1 MMEKRPSEIITE
13 FLDFLESSR
22 NEYESAY
29 ADVGKEDSK
38 VQTFLHDME
47 FAKDKGERNR
57 IATRLQ
63 QSRKARRNAKD
74 RVKLYEHVHNFYT
87 DKQNQGFLKAMR
99 RLQNEQASEEKYLF
113 GPREFKKRVE

>member
-1 MMEKRPSEIITE
+1 MERRPSEIITE
-13 FLDFLESSR
+13 FLNFLESSK

-29 ADVGKEDSK
+29 EDVGKEDSK

-63 QSRKARRNAKD
+63 QSRKARRKAKD

-87 DKQNQGFLKAMR
+87 DKQNQGFLKALR

-113 GPREFKKRVE
+113 SPREFKKRVD

>member
-1 MMEKRPSEIITE
+1 MERRPSEIITE
-13 FLDFLESSR
+13 FLTFLESSR

-29 ADVGKEDSK
+29 EDVGKEDSR

-47 FAKDKGERNR
+47 FAKDKGERSR

-63 QSRKARRNAKD
+63 QSRRTRRKAKD
-74 RVKLYEHVHNFYT
+74 RAKLYEHIHNFYA
-87 DKQNQGFLKAMR
+87 DRQNQGFLKALR

-113 GPREFKKRVE
+113 GPREFKKRVD